1 MCIRDSL
8 ISVKTIELSADNK
21 SNVISALSSLLP
33 VVEVKSTDDL
43 TTSVIRFATNKFQT
57 DILSIS
63 SGTADATLI
72 NNYKTGVLAYIADN
86 QSINSADIEPGII
99 SFDDN
104 VQTNEDT
111 SIQINV
117 LANDS
122 FTPSSSFTLTAT
134 SPSNG
139 SISINGSSISYVPSS
154 NYFGTDTFTY
164 TVTQGTKSAS
174 APVNIT
180 VLPIND
186 APVINIAST
195 FNYLENSTDPVAT
208 VSATDVDTTDT
219 VVLSL
224 EGTDKDLMLLDGN
237 ILYFVNAPVKATKD
251 TYSITLQATDSVETV
266 SKDVTII
273 IQGLSDLSGY
283 EVPSSIDVIET
294 KD

>member
-1 MCIRDSL
+1 M
-8 ISVKTIELSADNK
+8 KTIELSADNK

-237 ILYFVNAPVKATKD
+237 ILYFVNAPVKATMFFFLK
-251 TYSITLQATDSVETV
+251 
-266 SKDVTII
+266 
-273 IQGLSDLSGY
+273 
-283 EVPSSIDVIET
+283 
-294 KD
+294 

>member
-1 MCIRDSL
+1 M
-8 ISVKTIELSADNK
+8 
-21 SNVISALSSLLP
+21 
-33 VVEVKSTDDL
+33 
-43 TTSVIRFATNKFQT
+43 
-57 DILSIS
+57 
-63 SGTADATLI
+63 
-72 NNYKTGVLAYIADN
+72 YKR
-86 QSINSADIEPGII
+86 QIEPGII

>member
-1 MCIRDSL
+1 
-8 ISVKTIELSADNK
+8 
-21 SNVISALSSLLP
+21 
-33 VVEVKSTDDL
+33 
-43 TTSVIRFATNKFQT
+43 
-57 DILSIS
+57 
-63 SGTADATLI
+63 
-72 NNYKTGVLAYIADN
+72 
-86 QSINSADIEPGII
+86 
-99 SFDDN
+99 
-104 VQTNEDT
+104 
-111 SIQINV
+111 
-117 LANDS
+117 
-122 FTPSSSFTLTAT
+122 
-134 SPSNG
+134 
-139 SISINGSSISYVPSS
+139 VPSS